1 MTACGGPVAPDPA
14 MVEGEPHILVVDDDR
29 RLRQLLQKYL
39 IEQGF
44 LVSTASSAAD
54 AEAKLQ
60 SLAFD
65 VLVVDV
71 MMPGEDGLHCT
82 ARMRRQIGVPMLML
96 TAMNEPGDRIAGL
109 ESGAHDYLAKPF
121 EPRELVLRLKS
132 LLRRGQAS
140 QPAAETA
147 RFGPF
152 VFDPE
157 RNALT
162 RDGEDVPLTSRE
174 ASLLAVFA
182 RNPGV
187 TLSRLRLSQ
196 QTGAAERSIDVQV
209 TRLRRKIEI
218 DARAPRYLQTVWGEG
233 YVLRTERE
241 R

>member
-1 MTACGGPVAPDPA
+1 MAPEPA
-14 MVEGEPHILVVDDDR
+14 IAEGEPHILVVDDDR

-39 IEQGF
+39 MEQGF
-44 LVSTASSAAD
+44 LVSTASNAAD

-65 VLVVDV
+65 VLIVDV
-71 MMPGEDGLHCT
+71 MMPGEDGISFT
-82 ARMRRQIGVPMLML
+82 ARMRRQIGVPVLLL

-109 ESGAHDYLAKPF
+109 ESGADDYLAKPF
-121 EPRELVLRLKS
+121 EPRELVLRIKS
-132 LLRRGQAS
+132 LLRRGQAV
-140 QPAAETA
+140 QPVAETA

-162 RDGEDVPLTSRE
+162 RDGEPVALTSRE
-174 ASLLAVFA
+174 TSLLAVFA
-182 RNPGV
+182 RHPGV
-187 TLSRLRLSQ
+187 TLSRLHLSQ
-196 QTGAAERSIDVQV
+196 QTGAAERTIDVQV
-209 TRLRRKIEI
+209 TRLRRKIEE
-218 DARAPRYLQTVWGEG
+218 DARTPRYLQTVWGEG

>member
-1 MTACGGPVAPDPA
+1 MA
-14 MVEGEPHILVVDDDR
+14 EGEPHILVIDDDR

-39 IEQGF
+39 MEQGF

-65 VLVVDV
+65 ALVVDV
-71 MMPGEDGLHCT
+71 MMPGEDGLRFT

-109 ESGAHDYLAKPF
+109 ESGADDYLAKPF

-132 LLRRGQAS
+132 LLRRGQTT
-140 QPAAETA
+140 QQAAEAA

-157 RNALT
+157 SNTLT
-162 RDGEDVPLTSRE
+162 RDGEDVALTSRE
-174 ASLLAVFA
+174 VSLLAVFA

-196 QTGAAERSIDVQV
+196 QTGAAERTIDVQV
-209 TRLRRKIEI
+209 TRLRRKIES
-218 DARAPRYLQTVWGEG
+218 DARTPRYLQTVWGEG